1 MFSNF
6 IFKDVWD
13 IQGDIQVILYNLQ
26 EYLILL
32 CIYQMYIIIK
42 DKYF

>member
-26 EYLILL
+26 VYLILVSV
-32 CIYQMYIIIK
+32 CIL
-42 DKYF
+42 DVF

>member
-26 EYLILL
+26 V